1 MTPSPTRNWAS
12 VVSVRPPKPRIDI
25 QFSKLNVCTY
35 NARTLLEDF
44 RLDSLL
50 TQLEN
55 IKWDIVG
62 ISEVKRRVSMLL
74 KLNHGHILYH
84 SERLG
89 NNSAGVLAVVD
100 DDVDQANSQLIKT
113 MIDAAKKANPTCN
126 KSQNKFSATTLSL
139 MNRRNDLIIR
149 NSEDLLEKR
158 DLNKTIHKRQRT
170 ETRAYNQRILK
181 TDSVRQHP
189 GFYHVTCI
197 ATVCLRA
204 KELGRYGFD
213 RAVSVNALV
222 IVNFSN
228 ACLIYRMILTS
239 MESIMEYKQNM
250 GRITIEMS
258 CSFSESSLNDENS
271 LDLGS
276 QGTGAPPSHIYASSL
291 PVSMPGF
298 QQCRSRH
305 SSEEDD
311 QENRVQIPVD
321 ARTMA
326 ASIKALAI
334 SVKCSDG
341 TEMFGELP
349 GHKMKTSDIALSRM
363 STLNKRQ

>member
-12 VVSVRPPKPRIDI
+12 V
-25 QFSKLNVCTY
+25 
-35 NARTLLEDF
+35 
-44 RLDSLL
+44 
-50 TQLEN
+50 
-55 IKWDIVG
+55 
-62 ISEVKRRVSMLL
+62 
-74 KLNHGHILYH
+74 
-84 SERLG
+84 
-89 NNSAGVLAVVD
+89 VLAVVD